1 MTRKVCLVLAV
12 VALGWGLTVA
22 TVCALDAASGRW
34 DDPIADVP
42 YVVAFLAAGAAFL
55 VAGLCRYRGGWRF
68 IAGVMLAHLG
78 VAISGPVVVA
88 LGSGHA
94 SSDAAAVV
102 IPVAAGLFLLWRA
115 HVGHIAVRDTS

>member
-78 VAISGPVVVA
+78 VALVVA
-88 LGSGHA
+88 AENASARRPRKTRQRRATYRLG
-94 SSDAAAVV
+94 
-102 IPVAAGLFLLWRA
+102 AGA
-115 HVGHIAVRDTS
+115 G